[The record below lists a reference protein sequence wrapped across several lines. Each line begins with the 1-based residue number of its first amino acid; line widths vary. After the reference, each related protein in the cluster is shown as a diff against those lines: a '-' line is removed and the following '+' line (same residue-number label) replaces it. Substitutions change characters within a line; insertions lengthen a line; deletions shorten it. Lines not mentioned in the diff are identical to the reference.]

1 MTVRRSD
8 NSSVPAQIQPS
19 ETEGIVTNNKDP
31 MGGYKNETENPFS
44 KDVFETEVNSHPGLY
59 SDQKS
64 QTKPEPVKKEENLNV
79 KYTMFLE

>member
-1 MTVRRSD
+1 MTVRRTQ
-8 NSSVPAQIQPS
+8 NSSGLAQIQPS

-44 KDVFETEVNSHPGLY
+44 KDIFENQVNSHPGLY

-64 QTKPEPVKKEENLNV
+64 QTRPESEKKEENISV